1 MTGTILPRASGF
13 LQTLM
18 LSIEALPAKL
28 VELDL
33 PREAPPHGLEDVLG
47 HGNLERVPV
56 LLLPD
61 LRVTVVEL
69 ECA

>member
-1 MTGTILPRASGF
+1 
-13 LQTLM
+13 M

-56 LLLPD
+56 LLLSD
-61 LRVTVVEL
+61 LGMTVVKFER
-69 ECA
+69 A